1 MENHGLGTHNYKISM
16 GWKFN
21 WKYPTIYSAHLSK
34 SANYLGYFW
43 KKFSSHVHCP
53 CCTLLHAMSSALNP
67 MQWWLQMVKLST
79 KRWHLAK
86 RPLKMFFCS
95 LFLQKKRRK
104 FQIDHREFKARFIL
118 DLRYGKGRT
127 EVTIHGL
134 KMYVI

>member
-1 MENHGLGTHNYKISM
+1 MENHGLGTWDTKWRNI

-53 CCTLLHAMSSALNP
+53 CCTNSNAIS
-67 MQWWLQMVKLST
+67 LQMVKLST

-86 RPLKMFFCS
+86 RPLKRFFYS
-95 LFLQKKRRK
+95 LFLQKKG
-104 FQIDHREFKARFIL
+104 ENFKLTTVNSKHASYWIL
-118 DLRYGKGRT
+118 DIMGRD
-127 EVTIHGL
+127 GRKL
-134 KMYVI
+134 LYMAWKCM